1 MHIAHLQKRIT
12 SMKALLDVSTPVTDN
27 RLADEDDDEQLG
39 LRLKKSMQVVDDHPL
54 STSKSVDSVFS
65 DGPGI
70 DNTITSSYQLRREID
85 SVSID
90 WRSLRNIKECVCS
103 TPFDH
108 SSKKVSQYFHS
119 MPIHHRW
126 QLIFSFLYGNSHT
139 VGDAEKC
146 FVQDVSTSRPPYRA
160 TLLIGPCP
168 SADLV
173 IEKFDSLRH
182 PSLPLNGWGRSQKK
196 REKKRSILQQ
206 YRLSFSFSSLR
217 EKREA
222 ATDLFM
228 IERRCFDTI
237 YLFFFSFLLSY
248 YYILSFTNEG
258 SLLIYILFFS
268 VLFWGEF
275 LKKKVGYFVCVHIP
289 LCTLMFLS
297 SALSHPFI

>member
-1 MHIAHLQKRIT
+1 MDGFDRDHSTSLEMHIAHLQKRIT

-126 QLIFSFLYGNSHT
+126 QLIF
-139 VGDAEKC
+139 
-146 FVQDVSTSRPPYRA
+146 
-160 TLLIGPCP
+160 I
-168 SADLV
+168 
-173 IEKFDSLRH
+173 SL
-182 PSLPLNGWGRSQKK
+182 WQ
-196 REKKRSILQQ
+196 
-206 YRLSFSFSSLR
+206 
-217 EKREA
+217 
-222 ATDLFM
+222 
-228 IERRCFDTI
+228 
-237 YLFFFSFLLSY
+237 
-248 YYILSFTNEG
+248 
-258 SLLIYILFFS
+258 
-268 VLFWGEF
+268 
-275 LKKKVGYFVCVHIP
+275 
-289 LCTLMFLS
+289 
-297 SALSHPFI
+297 

>member
-108 SSKKVSQYFHS
+108 SSKKVSQYFIQS
-119 MPIHHRW
+119 PSIIGGNW
-126 QLIFSFLYGNSHT
+126 FSFLYGNSHT

-173 IEKFDSLRH
+173 IEKFDSLPH
-182 PSLPLNGWGRSQKK
+182 PSLPLNGWGGVRRKIRKK
-196 REKKRSILQQ
+196 GRFYSNIDFLFPF
-206 YRLSFSFSSLR
+206 LLW

-237 YLFFFSFLLSY
+237 YFFSPFFLLLY
-248 YYILSFTNEG
+248 SFIHKWRIFTY
-258 SLLIYILFFS
+258 LYTFFS
-268 VLFWGEF
+268 VLFWEG
-275 LKKKVGYFVCVHIP
+275 
-289 LCTLMFLS
+289 S
-297 SALSHPFI
+297 

>member
-217 EKREA
+217 KKRSS
-222 ATDLFM
+222 D
-228 IERRCFDTI
+228 
-237 YLFFFSFLLSY
+237 
-248 YYILSFTNEG
+248 G
-258 SLLIYILFFS
+258 
-268 VLFWGEF
+268 
-275 LKKKVGYFVCVHIP
+275 FVHD
-289 LCTLMFLS
+289 
-297 SALSHPFI
+297 